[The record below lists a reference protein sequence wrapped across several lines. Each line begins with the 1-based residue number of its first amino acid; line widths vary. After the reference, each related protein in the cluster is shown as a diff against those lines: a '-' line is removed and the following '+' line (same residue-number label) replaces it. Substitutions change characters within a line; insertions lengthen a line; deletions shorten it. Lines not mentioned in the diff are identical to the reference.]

1 MDFCADGSN
10 NTESHKDVP
19 IGGLGDIDINLQG
32 KIPQKNNVG
41 VNRRFQAK
49 NTQYWNFRIIKTTKP
64 TCRQLVDDKSVTCR
78 QYVANL
84 SLIHK

>member
-1 MDFCADGSN
+1 VKKYNQQFLIHRYLRLGTHRQDQLMDFCADGSN

-49 NTQYWNFRIIKTTKP
+49 NTQY
-64 TCRQLVDDKSVTCR
+64 
-78 QYVANL
+78 
-84 SLIHK
+84 